1 MIRSAEIS
9 KLAHRLGLGDKT
21 IEKDY
26 VLTWVLLAITASPL
40 NDMLAF
46 KGGTAI
52 KKIYVPDYRF
62 SEDLDFTLLMPNLVN
77 GDLLRAIE
85 AVSPWLAREANIT
98 LSTRKMEEHAGGNP
112 TIYLNYVGP
121 LRADINNRFLKVDI
135 SRDENLVF
143 PIERHPVRS
152 SYSDCQKQQSMLSV
166 YSLEEILAE
175 KLRSLLTRTEPR
187 DLYDIYYLLT
197 NQMVDV
203 EQMSF
208 RLAPK
213 FEAKELNVSDL
224 RTILRRRQIT
234 FQKMWKSRLDGQ
246 MPITPELEDV
256 VRETNRILQKYF

>member
-1 MIRSAEIS
+1 MIRPAEIS

-26 VLTWVLLAITASPL
+26 ILTWVLLAIAESPL
-40 NDMLAF
+40 NEILAF

-62 SEDLDFTLLMPNLVN
+62 SEDLDFTLLSQNLTN
-77 GDLLRAIE
+77 DELLAALER
-85 AVSPWLAREANIT
+85 VFPWLAREANIT
-98 LSTRKMEEHAGGNP
+98 LATRKVEEHVSGNP

-121 LRADINNRFLKVDI
+121 LQADINSRFLKVDI
-135 SRDENLVF
+135 SRDESLIF
-143 PIERHPVRS
+143 PVERRMVRS
-152 SYSDCQKQQSMLSV
+152 SYSDCQKQQSKLSV
-166 YSLEEILAE
+166 YSLEEILTE

-213 FEAKELNVSDL
+213 FEAKGLVVSDL
-224 RTILRRRQIT
+224 QTILGRRQPT

-246 MPITPELEDV
+246 MPVIPELEEI
-256 VRETNRILQKYF
+256 VRETNRIIQKYF

>member
-9 KLAHRLGLGDKT
+9 KLAYRLGLGDKT

-85 AVSPWLAREANIT
+85 ALFPWMAREANIP
-98 LSTRKMEEHAGGNP
+98 LSTRKVEEHASGNP

-121 LRADINNRFLKVDI
+121 LRADINSRFLKVDI

-224 RTILRRRQIT
+224 RTIFRRRQIT
-234 FQKMWKSRLDGQ
+234 FQKMWQSRLNGQ
-246 MPITPELEDV
+246 MPIVPALEDV
-256 VRETNRILQKYF
+256 VREINRMIQKYF